1 MTANSDPK
9 FSENQPDM
17 LSIFRRGV
25 TSKIMLVVLAIGLF
39 AIVVTGFGTGGDM
52 GSLAGGDERLAR
64 AGDEQVTS
72 TELSNAVNRQLAQAR
87 EQQPELDIATFL
99 GTGAFEET
107 LRQLISSKAL
117 LSFARGLGF
126 AASQTM
132 VDREIASIPAFHNLA
147 GQFDNSTFQQA
158 LAQQNITEKALRE
171 EIAAS
176 IIQQQVLVPLA
187 ASARVPQSLALH
199 YASLL
204 LEQRTGS
211 VGVVPTS
218 AMTAGPAPTAQEIAA
233 FYNQNQGRY
242 RIPERRVIRYAAF
255 GAEQV
260 ASAAE
265 PTDAEIAAFY
275 RSNAARYAAQESRT
289 LSQVV
294 LPSRQAAQQFSAKLA
309 RGTSFAQ
316 AAAEAGFSQSDI
328 KVGAQSRTQFA
339 SLASAAVANAA
350 FSAAQGAVTA
360 PTQSEFGWHV
370 VRVEAIA
377 RTPARPLAAV
387 RSEIAT
393 QVAERKRQDALADLV
408 TRIEESIADGASFDE
423 VVRANRLTVQQTPPV
438 TGAGR
443 TEAGQLPAEAAP
455 LVKTAFEMADD
466 EDPVVETL
474 AQGTRFAIV
483 APPRII
489 AAAPPPL
496 AQIQDRVRADLILRR
511 SADRARSVAAAIAAK
526 INGGM
531 APAQAFAQA
540 GVPLRA
546 PQSITARRIE
556 IAQGNSV
563 PPPLAMMFSMK
574 SGTAKVLQAPEGS
587 GWFVIHLAS
596 RVAGDASKQPAL
608 VQSTR
613 AQFGQVVGNEYVDQF
628 VRAVEGAE
636 KVKRDEEAI
645 KRARQALLGPGN
657 R

>member
-1 MTANSDPK
+1 
-9 FSENQPDM
+9 M

-39 AIVVTGFGTGGDM
+39 AIVVTGFGTGGDI
-52 GSLAGGDERLAR
+52 GSLAGGAERLAK

-72 TELSNAVNRQLAQAR
+72 TELNNAVSRQLAQAR
-87 EQQPELDIATFL
+87 EQRPELDMATFL

-126 AASQTM
+126 AASEKM
-132 VDREIASIPAFHNLA
+132 VNAQIASIPAFQNLA
-147 GQFDNSTFQQA
+147 GQFDNAAFQQA
-158 LAQQNITEKALRE
+158 LVQQNITEQALRE
-171 EIAAS
+171 EIAGS

-187 ASARVPQSLALH
+187 AAAQVPQSLALQ

-211 VGVVPTS
+211 VGVVPAS
-218 AMTAGPAPTAQEIAA
+218 AMPAGPAPTVQEIAT
-233 FYNQNQGRY
+233 FYRQNQGRY
-242 RIPERRVIRYAAF
+242 RIPERRVIRYAPF
-255 GAEQV
+255 GIEQV
-260 ASAAE
+260 AAAAQ
-265 PTDAEIAAFY
+265 PTEAEIAAYY
-275 RSNAARYAAQESRT
+275 RTNAARYAAQETRT

-294 LPSRQAAQQFSAKLA
+294 LPSREAAQQFSAKLA
-309 RGTSFAQ
+309 KGTSFAQ
-316 AAAEAGFSQSDI
+316 AAAEAGFSQADT
-328 KVGAQSRTQFA
+328 KVGEQSRAQFT

-370 VRVEAIA
+370 VRVESIA

-387 RSEIAT
+387 RGEIAA
-393 QVAERKRQDALADLV
+393 QLGEQKRQDALADFV
-408 TRIEESIADGASFDE
+408 TRIEDSIADGASFEE
-423 VVRANRLTVQQTPPV
+423 VVRANKLAVQQTPPV

-443 TEAGQLPAEAAP
+443 SEGGQLPADAAP
-455 LVKTAFEMADD
+455 LLKTAFEMADD

-489 AAAPPPL
+489 PAAPPPL
-496 AQIQDRVRADLILRR
+496 AQIQDRVRADFILRR
-511 SADRARSVAAAIAAK
+511 SADRARAVAAAIVAK

-540 GVPLRA
+540 GVSLPA
-546 PQSITARRIE
+546 PQPINARRIQ
-556 IAQGNSV
+556 IAQGNQV

-574 SGTAKVLQAPEGS
+574 TGTAKVLQAPEGA
-587 GWFVIHLAS
+587 GWFVVHLAK
-596 RVAGDASKQPAL
+596 REAGDARSQPAL
-608 VQSTR
+608 VQQTR
-613 AQFGQVVGNEYVDQF
+613 GQFAQVIGNEYVDQF
-628 VRAVEGAE
+628 VRAVEGVE
-636 KVKRDEEAI
+636 KVKRDEDAI
-645 KRARQALLGPGN
+645 QRAKQSLLGPGN